1 MITATAT
8 SVAAGTSRRLYNS
21 GKLWQATNVSVVTS
35 GEIGLIRVVVHTEG
49 NCSSFASNSTRC
61 WLYASNPGVTQPTF
75 PISGPMVLYPQ
86 SPLGHFPTGGVG
98 YPSSPTNF
106 MLLGMRDGDSVGTA
120 LFGQSY
126 WLAFENN
133 AAQSN
138 TNRITLCTE
147 ASGLGGQSTS
157 PDGTTWSAGVNNQPI
172 RHYNIIPKDQGEP
185 EINLDWIVMANDR
198 NAAKRTGV
206 VERTVSSIPDHID
219 GLQTIQEY
227 LYPRIYTASKPRFT
241 FDYPSLTMP
250 NRIPKA
256 GDVLVHYDTTV
267 NVGTAT
273 TPIQTSIITSARFD
287 FGQDSD
293 GVLGLRKL
301 GLSTGGIRKGYY

>member
-1 MITATAT
+1 
-8 SVAAGTSRRLYNS
+8 
-21 GKLWQATNVSVVTS
+21 
-35 GEIGLIRVVVHTEG
+35 
-49 NCSSFASNSTRC
+49 
-61 WLYASNPGVTQPTF
+61 
-75 PISGPMVLYPQ
+75 
-86 SPLGHFPTGGVG
+86 
-98 YPSSPTNF
+98 
-106 MLLGMRDGDSVGTA
+106 
-120 LFGQSY
+120 
-126 WLAFENN
+126 
-133 AAQSN
+133 
-138 TNRITLCTE
+138 
-147 ASGLGGQSTS
+147 
-157 PDGTTWSAGVNNQPI
+157 
-172 RHYNIIPKDQGEP
+172 
-185 EINLDWIVMANDR
+185 MANDK

-273 TPIQTSIITSARFD
+273 TPIQTSIITSARFE